1 MQIQDNQE
9 RALTIE
15 QNEALANT
23 DFARRFGRRQS
34 VYRAYAGGGKTF
46 ILLKTAE
53 QLDDEAL
60 IIAFNAAIIQDLQP
74 RIKKFGT
81 RVKAMTSHKLARE
94 SLPEDYRR
102 WVKTSLDEHNG
113 DLAVPQIVEALDL
126 QDFSQD
132 GFGWPAV
139 QVATL
144 VKRSIAKFCHTND
157 TVLSARHIPNGRAFS
172 SEAVDMILHESQR
185 LWSAFESLSVPITHD
200 VYFKVWALSKPQ
212 FNIPYRLIDEGQ
224 DTNPALSGVLFDQKD
239 GLNIWAGDPYQ
250 SIYAWR
256 GAQNALA
263 EASER
268 SDSVTSYLT
277 QSFRFGEETA
287 EMATKLLKLVGE
299 TRHVKGTGSTKIQGV
314 FKEITPNDLAHKV
327 SSPFAWIAFTNA
339 ALIQAAIV
347 CVDARIPF
355 HIVGQGSQKQ
365 MLSLLYSAMALKR
378 GEIKPAGP
386 LGVYRYWSDLEDEA
400 TINPSGEA
408 ARLVRLSQ
416 YPGFH
421 DAAEALRKSTPT
433 EAGAKVILS
442 TVHAAKGREWDLVV
456 LDKDLDA
463 NRDDGDRRLYLSASG
478 DLIFDDCEDIHM
490 RYVAITRARKRL
502 VMACP
507 NLYYWLTH

>member
-1 MQIQDNQE
+1 MQNQDNQQ

-23 DFARRFGRRQS
+23 DFAKRFGRRQS

-46 ILLKTAE
+46 IIIKTAE

-60 IIAFNAAIIQDLQP
+60 IVAFNAAIIQDIQP
-74 RIKKFGT
+74 RIKKFGN

-113 DLAVPQIVEALDL
+113 DLAVPQIVEALNL
-126 QDFSQD
+126 QIFN
-132 GFGWPAV
+132 GWPAL
-139 QVATL
+139 QVASL
-144 VKRSIAKFCHTND
+144 VKRTVSRFCQTSD
-157 TVLSARHIPNGRAFS
+157 TALTASHIPNARAFS
-172 SEAVDMILHESQR
+172 SEAVDMIMHESQR

-200 VYFKVWALSKPQ
+200 VYFKIWALSKPQ
-212 FNIPYRLIDEGQ
+212 FSVPYRLIDEGQ

-239 GLNIWAGDPYQ
+239 GLNVWAGDPYQ

-256 GAQNALA
+256 GAKNALA

-287 EMATKLLKLVGE
+287 EMATRLLKLVGE
-299 TRHVKGTGSTKIQGV
+299 TRAVKGTGSTKIQGV
-314 FKEITPNDLAHKV
+314 SKDITPDDVAHHV
-327 SSPFAWIAFTNA
+327 STPFAWIAFTNA

-347 CVDARIPF
+347 CVGAHIPF

-386 LGVYRYWSDLEDEA
+386 LGVYQYWSDLEDEA
-400 TINPSGEA
+400 AINPGGEA
-408 ARLVRLSQ
+408 ARLVRLQQ
-416 YPGFH
+416 YPGFY

-433 EAGAKVILS
+433 EASAKVILS

-463 NRDDGDRRLYLSASG
+463 TRTEGDRRLYVGASG

-507 NLYYWLTH
+507 HLYYWLTH